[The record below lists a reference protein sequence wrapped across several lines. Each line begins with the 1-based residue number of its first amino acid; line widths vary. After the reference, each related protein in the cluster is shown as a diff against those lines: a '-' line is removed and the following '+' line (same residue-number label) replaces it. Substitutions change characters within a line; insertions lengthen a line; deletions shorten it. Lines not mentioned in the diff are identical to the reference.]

1 MTWQERLEKL
11 MAKSRYRTVTELAGA
26 ANVSAASLGQAIRG
40 KHNPKS
46 STLDK
51 IAEVLGTTSQYL
63 IYGES
68 QAPGQT
74 VPVLKGEEIGLWF
87 MSHITLD
94 DVEVITA
101 PSEMGDKAFAWRCDV
116 ADMQPVFPMGSMVFF
131 EAIQEI
137 INPTNRTYV
146 MASAVLRSMRD
157 AERLERVRTMA
168 SNDALSFV
176 HRAFESSN
184 KVIKIESP
192 VFLEY
197 CKTSKGIMLKP
208 VDPQFTA
215 IPLEPMEVIAR
226 AKFCLVSLDGD

>member
-1 MTWQERLEKL
+1 ME
-11 MAKSRYRTVTELAGA
+11 KSRYRTVTELAGA

-74 VPVLKGEEIGLWF
+74 VPILKSEEVGLWL
-87 MSHITLD
+87 MDHITLD

-101 PSEMGDKAFAWRCDV
+101 PEEMGSKSFAWHCDV
-116 ADMQPVFPMGSMVFF
+116 ADMQPVFPIGSLVFF
-131 EAIQEI
+131 ETSLEKR
-137 INPTNRTYV
+137 NPLSKTYV
-146 MASAVLRSMRD
+146 MAAAVLRKHADRID
-157 AERLERVRTMA
+157 RVRAKIEHSKNGTLNQMEQEA
-168 SNDALSFV
+168 
-176 HRAFESSN
+176 
-184 KVIKIESP
+184 KKIIKIEYP

-197 CKTSKGIMLKP
+197 CKTSEGIMLKP
-208 VDPQFTA
+208 VDPQFKA
-215 IPLEPMEVIAR
+215 IPLEPMEVIAHAR
-226 AKFCLVSLDGD
+226 FCLVRLDDN